1 MATIDDVL
9 RFWFGNATSTNAA
22 ELASKVK
29 RWYRGGEA
37 EDAAIRERFADTVER
52 ALAGE
57 LDAWAE
63 TPRGRLVLI
72 LLLDQMTRALF
83 RGTARAFVGD
93 PEAERL
99 ALEMLEAGTWRELG
113 FEERHFIF
121 MPLLHAEDAGL
132 LDRYNDLFPKA
143 LALAPEWAR
152 GLLGDGVEQGIK
164 YRDVFRRFGRFP
176 HRNDALGRT
185 STPEEVEFLKTWAE
199 RVVPKGTAAL
209 ERQKD

>member
-22 ELASKVK
+22 ELAAKVK

-37 EDAAIRERFADTVER
+37 EDAAIRERFADTIER

-57 LDAWAE
+57 LEAWAE
-63 TPRGRLVLI
+63 TSRGRLALI
-72 LLLDQMTRALF
+72 LLLDQMTRAVF
-83 RGTARAFVGD
+83 RGTSRAFAGD
-93 PEAERL
+93 TRARRL
-99 ALEMLEAGTWRELG
+99 ALEMLETGTWRELG
-113 FEERHFIF
+113 FEERHFVF

-132 LDRYNDLFPKA
+132 LDRYNELFPKA
-143 LALAPEWAR
+143 LALAPEWAG
-152 GLLGDGVEQGIK
+152 GLLGDGVEQGLK
-164 YRDVFRRFGRFP
+164 YRDVMRRFGRFP

-185 STPEEVEFLKTWAE
+185 STAEEVEFLKTWAE

-209 ERQKD
+209 EKQAR